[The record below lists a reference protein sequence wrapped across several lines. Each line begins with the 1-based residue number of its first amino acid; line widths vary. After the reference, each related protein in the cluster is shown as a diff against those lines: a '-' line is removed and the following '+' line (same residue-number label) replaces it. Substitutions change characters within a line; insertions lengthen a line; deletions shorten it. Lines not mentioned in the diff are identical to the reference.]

1 MNVNNIN
8 QMHGSIVNLL
18 QQSRLKEAQTQ
29 AEALVNLCSY
39 WTLTN
44 QLEQNRTSYNYMLDY
59 MRQGISDPQR
69 ENLYLRLRTDLWEIA
84 DRARILLLDK
94 VSSHYYHETRRTQ
107 ALLPP
112 EPNLTCADDMKL
124 HRAVYSSTSG
134 QATRG
139 PTNRWI
145 KPTCG

>member
-29 AEALVNLCSY
+29 AEALVNLCSC

-69 ENLYLRLRTDLWEIA
+69 ENLYLRLRTDLW
-84 DRARILLLDK
+84 DNKHSCRP
-94 VSSHYYHETRRTQ
+94 S
-107 ALLPP
+107 
-112 EPNLTCADDMKL
+112 
-124 HRAVYSSTSG
+124 
-134 QATRG
+134 
-139 PTNRWI
+139 PT
-145 KPTCG
+145 